1 MRLWVLLIAAILA
14 SSPAAGQP
22 ADTAPRGTSASP
34 PADGTGSSASTDLP
48 VSLDRIREALGRPV
62 PAELLKRFA
71 DVPTFRSEIEE
82 RRRIEELL
90 STLEFKGGPT
100 PPGGL
105 YGYEQQ
111 RLVFPPT
118 DLPLAQPYAMFN
130 TGQLLTVAAENL
142 AAHAIAG
149 PLVELISKANKRRA
163 EDNARRV
170 VDAAI
175 DEYCSG
181 KPDRGA
187 GIVLCDQ
194 RPAER

>member
-1 MRLWVLLIAAILA
+1 MRLWVLCFAAVLA

-22 ADTAPRGTSASP
+22 ADTATKGTVASP
-34 PADGTGSSASTDLP
+34 RTDDAGTPASDLP
-48 VSLDRIREALGRPV
+48 VSLERIREALGRPV

-71 DVPTFRSEIEE
+71 DVPTFRTEVEE

-105 YGYEQQ
+105 YGYEQH

-149 PLVELISKANKRRA
+149 PLIESVAKANRRRA

-175 DEYCSG
+175 DEYCNG
-181 KPDRGA
+181 KPDKGA
-187 GIVLCDQ
+187 GIGLCDQ
-194 RPAER
+194 RPAEH